1 MRVSRRRY
9 ESFRSKAA
17 EMAARADTIVMSE
30 AARAIQS
37 ESELLAPGALAEIDV
52 TIFVSCYN
60 EADFIV
66 DTLDTIV
73 AAFAET
79 PLSFEIIVIDDVS
92 KDNSAALVE
101 DYIARHPE
109 IMVVLRKNGRNRGLA
124 HNYVDGAFLGK
135 GRYYRLICGDNAEP
149 IDTISTVL
157 QQVGKADMV
166 LPYYVT
172 AEGKSWMRRTLS
184 GTYSKIVNLLSG
196 HRVHYYNG
204 LAIHSR
210 YNIMRWHPVTRG
222 FGFQAEIVCMLL
234 AEGCSYV
241 EVPVRTVEL
250 KGGKSR
256 ALTFKNWISVTH
268 TLINIV
274 ARRMSNRLYR

>member
-1 MRVSRRRY
+1 
-9 ESFRSKAA
+9 
-17 EMAARADTIVMSE
+17 MAAPTDTIVMTE
-30 AARAIQS
+30 AARDVQS
-37 ESELLAPGALAEIDV
+37 EGELLAPGAEAPIDV

-60 EADFIV
+60 EAEFIV

-79 PLSFEIIVIDDVS
+79 PLRYEIIVIDDVS
-92 KDNSAALVE
+92 KDNSATLVE
-101 DYIARHPE
+101 DYIRRQPG
-109 IMVVLRKNGRNRGLA
+109 IRLVLRKNGRNRGLA
-124 HNYVDGAFLGK
+124 QNYVDGAFLGK

-149 IDTISTVL
+149 IDTITAVL
-157 QQVGKADMV
+157 KDVGRADML

-172 AEGKSWMRRTLS
+172 AEGKSWFRRTLS
-184 GTYSKIVNLLSG
+184 GAFSKLVNLLSG
-196 HRVHYYNG
+196 HRIHYYNG

-210 YNIMRWHPVTRG
+210 YNVMRWHPITRG

-234 AEGCSYV
+234 AEGASYV
-241 EVPVRTVEL
+241 EIPVRTVEL

-256 ALTFKNWISVTH
+256 ALTFRNWLSVTH

-274 ARRMSNRLYR
+274 ARRLSNWVYR